1 MSNHVEEATYF
12 DYLTSALSPTSNPNS
27 YDALL
32 KDFGSGGVA
41 SGPSGRTCDPDDF
54 DGTDD
59 DLAGRVTLTTAKGTG
74 SCALTDSQLAP
85 GLYVV
90 DAVTPSGPDF
100 VGSFSNLA
108 GLTVT
113 APSSDGPLGGLLGLL
128 SL

>member
-1 MSNHVEEATYF
+1 M
-12 DYLTSALSPTSNPNS
+12 
-27 YDALL
+27 
-32 KDFGSGGVA
+32 
-41 SGPSGRTCDPDDF
+41 
-54 DGTDD
+54 
-59 DLAGRVTLTTAKGTG
+59 TLTTAKGTG